1 MEFIDRTNPKLLI
14 ADKGK
19 LLRAINDVFI
29 PAKYDLQGNIIEEEH
44 KPYCTSIIFLGE
56 QINSLEKCKELYVE
70 VEE

>member
-29 PAKYDLQGNIIEEEH
+29 PAKYDSQGNIIEEEH
-44 KPYCTSIIFLGE
+44 KPYCTSIIF
-56 QINSLEKCKELYVE
+56 
-70 VEE
+70 